1 MNKATAAY
9 WRQVRAVQ
17 QMTGVSSAV
26 ARKAVAQLR
35 EDRGYVTAAETKRHP
50 VIVRRSAESI
60 KPAAEKGKPYKDLD
74 DWIGSWNEWEG
85 DYEYYEVETN
95 ADY

>member
-17 QMTGVSSAV
+17 AMTGVSSAV

-50 VIVRRSAESI
+50 IIVGRTAASYEA
-60 KPAAEKGKPYKDLD
+60 PAEKGKPYRDLD
-74 DWIGSWNEWEG
+74 DWIDAYEDWEG
-85 DYEYYEVETN
+85 DYEYYDIETN

>member
-17 QMTGVSSAV
+17 KMTGASSAV
-26 ARKAVAQLR
+26 ARQTVRQLR
-35 EDRGYVTAAETKRHP
+35 EDRGYLTAAETKRHP
-50 VIVRRSAESI
+50 IIVGRTAATYEA
-60 KPAAEKGKPYKDLD
+60 PAEKGKPYRDLD
-74 DWIGSWNEWEG
+74 DWISTWEEYEG

>member
-1 MNKATAAY
+1 MNKATARY

-17 QMTGVSSAV
+17 AMTGASSSV
-26 ARKAVAQLR
+26 ARSIVRDLR
-35 EDRGYVTAAETKRHP
+35 EVRGYQTAAETKRHP
-50 VIVRRSAESI
+50 IIVGRTAAPYEA
-60 KPAAEKGKPYKDLD
+60 PAEKGKAYRDLD
-74 DWIGSWNEWEG
+74 DWISTYEDWEG